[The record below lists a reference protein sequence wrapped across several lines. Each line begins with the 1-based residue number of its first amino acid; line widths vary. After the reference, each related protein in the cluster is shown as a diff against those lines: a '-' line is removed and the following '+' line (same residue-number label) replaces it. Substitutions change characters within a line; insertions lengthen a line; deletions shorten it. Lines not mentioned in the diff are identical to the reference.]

1 MYSCGMTAENKKTS
15 SVWKPQANTL
25 HPWTIKR
32 VSTSLLNKWTEAL
45 WTA

>member
-1 MYSCGMTAENKKTS
+1 MTAENKKTS

-32 VSTSLLNKWTEAL
+32 VSTSLLNKWIEAL